1 VKLRLSG
8 VARRY
13 CSAGPARAKGRFPVP
28 ASVHSFSKRRGRL
41 AALGMVVGLGL
52 SIATLRAHSADPP
65 KEFTVG
71 NRFISRVFQIDE
83 NQAFTGAFKA
93 KSQIAVSS
101 TEFEIICHTGG
112 REVVF
117 NRYTASAHGFTV
129 SPSGEEAVLS
139 WATEAPA
146 MEIKVHYQTT
156 GGQSYLFKWL
166 EISNRSSETVHVQ
179 RATVDALEVAQ
190 NWSNEPRRGGPGQ
203 PVILNNEFFLGIE
216 HPAGAN
222 EVRGGGIALAHYPDN
237 DVAPGATWLS
247 KRAVLGAAA
256 AGESVEDAFRKYL
269 LYLTGRPAKFEA
281 IYNDWGAHDE
291 LGTLVKP
298 QLTAQLTGG
307 LLDQLERMKSEE
319 GTQFDH
325 YVLDAFWYDPCG
337 VYLTFRQPNWPKG
350 YEPALRRMQA
360 LGMKPGLWFDLG
372 GSTLDLKNTPGWN
385 GSEKPCLADG
395 DFRALLEKAITFH
408 TRDHSL
414 SLLKFDFA
422 NMFCRPEGTA
432 EATLAALERNADGLG
447 EVCDA
452 ARKANPSMKIL
463 GFNVFSLVEMMS
475 STKRYD
481 EAYPVSPWWL
491 RWFDA
496 VYSGDPR
503 PSELPSVTSLRDSL
517 DTYQDH
523 VFRGFVRSLMPPFN
537 IDDSGTIIGKTSTTY
552 YLGAEGFTDSW
563 ILNVMRGA
571 HSPTLYG
578 DVRLLSKNDRGFLT
592 ATLRFLHDYALVLS
606 RTQPVLG
613 IPGRGEV
620 YGYLSHDKKLALVTV
635 VNPGLYP
642 QDFTVP
648 LPKSDPSRALSKLV
662 FSNDA
667 QAKQTVTPAAGVIQ
681 GELIPGEIRVYAA
694 GPRESIAAISLP
706 LAPTRQYHKVTPVVD
721 PFEGKKDGELPIVPA
736 QAGKTLAIILQY
748 FKDGEPDRSFDR
760 PQEVIK
766 VTGTIASMPLAFTSN
781 PAAHTDIW
789 SKCSWAVFKHKIA
802 SRETGRT
809 LRLKLAGDPPPGTM
823 WRVTALWLQ

>member
-1 VKLRLSG
+1 MSR
-8 VARRY
+8 
-13 CSAGPARAKGRFPVP
+13 SAHP
-28 ASVHSFSKRRGRL
+28 FSSHHGCTSNL
-41 AALGMVVGLGL
+41 AAVAMVVGLGL
-52 SIATLRAHSADPP
+52 SIASLRAHSADLS

-71 NRFISRVFQIDE
+71 NRFISRVFQTDK
-83 NQAFTGAFKA
+83 NQAFTRALKA
-93 KSQIAVSS
+93 KSQISVSS
-101 TEFEIICHTGG
+101 TEFEIVCRAGG

-117 NRYTASAHGFTV
+117 NRYTSSAQGFTI

-146 MEIKVHYQTT
+146 MEIKVHYQTA
-156 GGQSYLFKWL
+156 GDQPYLFKWL
-166 EISNRSSETVHVQ
+166 EISNRSSETVHALRV
-179 RATVDALEVAQ
+179 TVDALEVAQ
-190 NWSNEPRRGGPGQ
+190 NWSNEPRRGGTGQ
-203 PVILNNEFFLGIE
+203 PVILSNEFFLGIE
-216 HPAGAN
+216 HPAGVN
-222 EVRGGGIALAHYPDN
+222 GVRGGGIVLSHYPDI
-237 DVAPGATWLS
+237 DVAPGATWRS
-247 KRAVLGAAA
+247 KRAVLGAAT

-298 QLTAQLTGG
+298 QLTAQLTDG
-307 LLDQLERMKSEE
+307 LLDQLERMKSER
-319 GTQFDH
+319 GTQLDY
-325 YVLDAFWYDPCG
+325 YVLDASWYDPRG
-337 VYLTFRQPNWPKG
+337 AYLTFKQPNWPQG
-350 YEPALRRMQA
+350 YEPALRRMQS

-372 GSTLDLKNTPGWN
+372 GSTLDLKNTPVWH

-408 TRDHSL
+408 ARDHSL
-414 SLLKFDFA
+414 ALLKFDFA
-422 NMFCRPEGTA
+422 NMFCRPDGTA
-432 EATLAALERNADGLG
+432 AASLAALEKNADGLG
-447 EVCDA
+447 EICDS
-452 ARKANPSMKIL
+452 ARKVNPTMMIL
-463 GFNVFSLVEMMS
+463 GFNVFSLIEMMS

-503 PSELPSVTSLRDSL
+503 PSELPSATSLRDSL

-523 VFRGFVRSLMPPFN
+523 VFRGFVRSLLPPFR
-537 IDDSGTIIGKTSTTY
+537 IDDSGTIIGRTSTIY

-578 DVRLLSKNDRGFLT
+578 DVRLLSKSDQRFLA
-592 ATLRFLHDYALVLS
+592 ATLRFLHDYAPVLS
-606 RTQPVLG
+606 WTQPVLG

-620 YGYLSHDKKLALVTV
+620 YGYLSQDEKLAFVTV

-642 QDFTVP
+642 QSFAVP
-648 LPKSDPSRALSKLV
+648 FSNANPSRGFSKLV
-662 FSNDA
+662 FSNDG
-667 QAKQTVTPAAGVIQ
+667 QAKEVVAPAPGVIRG

-694 GPRESIAAISLP
+694 GPREAIAAISLP
-706 LAPTRQYHKVTPVVD
+706 PAPTRQYHKVTPMVD
-721 PFEGKKDGELPIVPA
+721 PFGGKKDGELHIVPA
-736 QAGKTLAIILQY
+736 LAGRTLAIVLQY

-766 VTGTIASMPLAFTSN
+766 VKGTIASTPVTFTSI
-781 PAAHTDIW
+781 PAASTDIW
-789 SKCSWAVFKHKIA
+789 SKCSWAVFKHKIEP
-802 SRETGRT
+802 RETGRA
-809 LRLKLAGDPPPGTM
+809 LRLKLVGESPPGTT
-823 WRVTALWLQ
+823 WRITALWLQ